1 MEFIEEDEILPDIEI
16 REFLSIEKILEFD
29 PKFVQSSY
37 EEIVDLISE
46 LLKNSNRARVFA
58 DLHKS
63 IINPTEK
70 ILTDYT
76 KFKVELERRPVDERE
91 SYIIEYNNANKADY
105 YNLQQTQ
112 KSQIAMPFNITDT
125 SNEDES
131 KPVLNT
137 PGTLVLSTRNDTSK
151 LTESDCIN
159 NTSIPVDGIAWQPLT
174 YTDESLLITNI
185 SKLPSSKFINH
196 NINKDPNTLHEWIEK
211 KIEPTLK
218 TTLENHLAKIVKKYK
233 SNLHNQ
239 EYTCDTHSINLELKH
254 DGYKLEELTQ
264 VEFELLVNILETL
277 DSEFNEINKKSES
290 LNHNPK
296 NLYPINKLSKY
307 VLFWDFLTSFKFPL
321 ITDEYIMQLR
331 ERCGNYTMANNT
343 YNSSESEIRNKK
355 PYKMAMDILNDT
367 ITLTDLLEYI
377 ESYRSIITYNRIKN
391 LLDDSPKTT
400 IEQMEKPVS
409 YIDVLDLIK
418 QFKQTEKS
426 INPEK
431 RKPFLDTYN
440 EIAEFV
446 LGNDTQTYDGTP
458 FVAAQGSYDEDFE
471 MGLLDDV
478 LLVLDPLEG
487 KTTIETGED
496 DAYDLIISKYSEKY
510 NELNNCNSGTLEVLV
525 TVLKQLITIR
535 EATGMKWNETQINEW
550 IKTINTNDTIKM
562 RMSRSEQIKTLVN
575 DISDT
580 IAQRIC
586 SSTEKNG
593 LARIEQITNSDL
605 RTKLTVVYPKI
616 HKEWAN
622 ACKTT
627 LISGLAAF
635 WLDSLEASVKG
646 YLGFN
651 ILSGMVNFVNTWS
664 PYGVP
669 LEKENKVGKRGI
681 LYYIDAVASYV
692 LKNNINYAEEIL
704 DYVDNHSL
712 ERLNTIKALWKT
724 NSSKPIQSRAEQAV
738 VSLVELI
745 NDLAAKRKVSR
756 NTIINTFI
764 KGFVYLPLQ
773 LPIED
778 WNKYRKLP
786 AWDLGCCTAQIDT
799 NYSADN
805 DMKNNTKDLYKLKLQ
820 LARQRWNIEPRKN
833 YKLFLL
839 KHKTHDKKDKKQKPS
854 LKDEESKHCKLFY
867 KPEIIIET
875 IKNNL
880 ETDRF
885 NFIFENSWFPE
896 TYVSNM
902 LKDPKV
908 SILYAQQI
916 ISRFI
921 NNQTVN
927 DINAILVDIKDIG
940 SIINIIVLLIK
951 NLYTL
956 SNKYKND
963 SNMVSYNIYNDAMN
977 TILLMKDTLIRIQ
990 TTFKGDDY
998 KTVLYF
1004 SKYILALAFALPG
1017 QTIYVDK
1024 ETVIDIPDGIDIDEI
1039 ITSNYKLVISWNNIY
1054 KMPTVADYNDYINK
1068 KREESKIKT
1077 MAVYNALQDDD
1088 LQLMKDMK
1096 RFGLKVEQP
1105 VEINPSGDDQGNAEN
1120 LPDFEGQIPDNVQ
1133 DYEGEREFYPEA
1145 PDREMDN
1152 DERI

>member
-1 MEFIEEDEILPDIEI
+1 
-16 REFLSIEKILEFD
+16 
-29 PKFVQSSY
+29 
-37 EEIVDLISE
+37 
-46 LLKNSNRARVFA
+46 
-58 DLHKS
+58 
-63 IINPTEK
+63 
-70 ILTDYT
+70 
-76 KFKVELERRPVDERE
+76 
-91 SYIIEYNNANKADY
+91 
-105 YNLQQTQ
+105 
-112 KSQIAMPFNITDT
+112 MPFEITDT

-137 PGTLVLSTRNDTSK
+137 PGNLVLPTRHDTSK
-151 LTESDCIN
+151 LTEADCIN
-159 NTSIPVDGIAWQPLT
+159 NTNIPVDGIAWQPLT
-174 YTDESLLITNI
+174 YTDESLLVTNI
-185 SKLPSSKFINH
+185 SKLQSSKFVKYI
-196 NINKDPNTLHEWIEK
+196 ISKDPATLHEWIKK

-218 TTLENHLAKIVKKYK
+218 TTLENHLAKIVKTYK
-233 SNLHNQ
+233 SNIHNQ
-239 EYTCDTHSINLELKH
+239 EYTCDNHNINLELKH

-264 VEFELLVNILETL
+264 VEFDLLVNTLEKL
-277 DSEFNEINKKSES
+277 DSEFNENDKISHLSN
-290 LNHNPK
+290 NPK
-296 NLYPINKLSKY
+296 NLCPINKLSKY
-307 VLFWDFLTSFKFPL
+307 LLFWDFLALFKFPL

-331 ERCGNYTMANNT
+331 ERCGNYTMENNT
-343 YNSSESEIRNKK
+343 YNSNELEIRKK
-355 PYKMAMDILNDT
+355 LPYKMAMDILNNT

-377 ESYRSIITYNRIKN
+377 EAYRSIITYNRIRN
-391 LLDDSPKTT
+391 LLDDSSKTA
-400 IEQMEKPVS
+400 IEQMENPVS

-426 INPEK
+426 INAEK

-446 LGNDTQTYDGTP
+446 MGNDTKTYDGTP
-458 FVAAQGSYDEDFE
+458 FVAAQGTYDADFE

-478 LLVLDPLEG
+478 LLVLDPLGG
-487 KTTIETGED
+487 KATIETGED

-510 NELNNCNSGTLEVLV
+510 NEINNCNSGTLEVLV
-525 TVLKQLITIR
+525 TVLKQLIHVR

-550 IKTINTNDTIKM
+550 IKTINTTDIVKM
-562 RMSRSEQIKTLVN
+562 RMSRSQQMKTLVN

-580 IAQRIC
+580 IAQKIC

-605 RTKLTVVYPKI
+605 RTKLTVIYPKI
-616 HKEWAN
+616 HKEWEN
-622 ACKTT
+622 SCKTT

-669 LEKENKVGKRGI
+669 LEKETKVGKRGI
-681 LYYIDAVASYV
+681 IYYIDAVTSYV

-704 DYVDNHSL
+704 DFVDTHSL
-712 ERLNTIKALWKT
+712 ERLNTIKTLWKT
-724 NSSKPIQSRAEQAV
+724 NSTKPIQSRAEQAV

-756 NTIINTFI
+756 NNIINTFI

-820 LARQRWNIEPRKN
+820 LARQRWNIEPRKK
-833 YKLFLL
+833 YKLFLS
-839 KHKTHDKKDKKQKPS
+839 KDKTHDKKDKKQKPAQ
-854 LKDEESKHCKLFY
+854 KEEESKHCKLFY
-867 KPEIIIET
+867 TPEVIIET
-875 IKNNL
+875 IKNKL

-885 NFIFENSWFPE
+885 NFIFENPWFPQ

-916 ISRFI
+916 ISTFI
-921 NNQTVN
+921 NNQTAN
-927 DINAILVDIKDIG
+927 DINTILVNIKDIG
-940 SIINIIVLLIK
+940 SIINIIILLIK
-951 NLYTL
+951 NLHTI
-956 SNKYKND
+956 SDKYKND
-963 SNMVSYNIYNDAMN
+963 VNMIAYNIYNDAKD
-977 TILLMKDTLIRIQ
+977 TVLLMKETLIRIQ
-990 TTFKGDDY
+990 NTFKGDDY

-1017 QTIYVDK
+1017 KTTYVDK
-1024 ETVIDIPDGIDIDEI
+1024 DTVIDPPDGIDIDDI

-1054 KMPTVADYNDYINK
+1054 KMPTVEDYNDYINK

-1096 RFGLKVEQP
+1096 RFGLKADQP
-1105 VEINPSGDDQGNAEN
+1105 VEINPEGNTDNKPE
-1120 LPDFEGQIPDNVQ
+1120 FEGPIPDNVQ

-1145 PDREMDN
+1145 PDRDLDN
-1152 DERI
+1152 DEKL